1 MLAQVDGSPG
11 HHCYLAKAKKGRFG
25 WRSCERVSNPQSG
38 RGDVVADVRMIKIPW
53 GNDGK
58 PGLVQLDRRH

>member
-1 MLAQVDGSPG
+1 MGALVPS
-11 HHCYLAKAKKGRFG
+11 KARGLGKPVT
-25 WRSCERVSNPQSG
+25 SLSG
-38 RGDVVADVRMIKIPW
+38 TPATYVIKIPW

>member
-1 MLAQVDGSPG
+1 VNQV
-11 HHCYLAKAKKGRFG
+11 Y
-25 WRSCERVSNPQSG
+25 V
-38 RGDVVADVRMIKIPW
+38 IKIPW